1 MPKQKIP
8 NDAASFGYIEYFPS
22 EYALALENTLTE
34 RQRSHIKFGSEK
46 KGGCTISSLK
56 EGLVRAGIPVR
67 DFLILNGLKIET
79 NKEIEDLVSMID
91 QIQPVETKIKL
102 LSYIRQMQPDW
113 EGMPAPI
120 IAKDKFTRL
129 YYRLQTSKE
138 ERAKL
143 EEAGLKG
150 ITPGHR
156 TKNELSQMTKISNL
170 FGVSVHWILGLGY
183 DDLLFGKAPF
193 TDLIIDY
200 YLLLPRHI
208 KPVIYSIFK
217 ALGGPK

>member
-56 EGLVRAGIPVR
+56 EGLVRCGVPVST
-67 DFLILNGLKIET
+67 FLELNGFKIET
-79 NKEIEDLVSMID
+79 TDEIQDLASLID
-91 QIQPVETKIKL
+91 PISTDQKIRL
-102 LSYIRQMQPDW
+102 LDCLRSMQPDW

-143 EEAGLKG
+143 EEAGLRG

-156 TKNELSQMTKISNL
+156 TKNELSQMTEISKEQKN
-170 FGVSVHWILGLGY
+170 
-183 DDLLFGKAPF
+183 
-193 TDLIIDY
+193 
-200 YLLLPRHI
+200 I
-208 KPVIYSIFK
+208 KQ
-217 ALGGPK
+217 